1 MEDTLGVYVLNY
13 ISDAQVVL
21 ILILMEDAL
30 GDTEDS
36 TLSRRNPDVLILI
49 LMEDA
54 LGEQKIDLSDNQ
66 CITIN
71 FLQKPFNF
79 HKN

>member
-1 MEDTLGVYVLNY
+1 
-13 ISDAQVVL
+13 
-21 ILILMEDAL
+21 MEDAL
-30 GDTEDS
+30 GDKPYQEVEAKE
-36 TLSRRNPDVLILI
+36 LVLILI

-66 CITIN
+66 SLTSEI
-71 FLQKPFNF
+71 LQKSFNF